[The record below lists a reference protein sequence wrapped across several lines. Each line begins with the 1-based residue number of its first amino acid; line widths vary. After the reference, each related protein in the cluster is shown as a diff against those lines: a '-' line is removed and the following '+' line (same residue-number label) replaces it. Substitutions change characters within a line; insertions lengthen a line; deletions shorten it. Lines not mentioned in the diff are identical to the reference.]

1 MRLAVVWCALG
12 HRNLGYPKMGYRNI
26 PLSSD
31 TATPCTC
38 SFAMWNGVTGKVLEL
53 IRNSLLHWMIPT
65 RRSVR

>member
-1 MRLAVVWCALG
+1 MRLLVVWSALS
-12 HRNLGYPKMGYRNI
+12 YRNV
-26 PLSSD
+26 PVPWD

-38 SFAMWNGVTGKVLEL
+38 LFAMWNGVTGKVLEL

>member
-12 HRNLGYPKMGYRNI
+12 PRNLGYPKMVYRNI
-26 PLSSD
+26 PLSWD

-38 SFAMWNGVTGKVLEL
+38 LFAMWNGVTGKVLEL